1 MAWRLN
7 RISTRLWALTA
18 FVSVVTLVVGVSSFY
33 VASYFE
39 MLGMKER
46 MPPGIRVELEA
57 IVDRGEKG
65 SDRYYEIYDRYTG
78 DDISPQD
85 LPFIFMIAVI
95 STIVASGLSFVIA
108 RRISGP
114 ITDVA
119 RAATRVSRGERAVRI
134 DYTAAGEIG
143 ELVGSFNK
151 MAAEIESYERERTVL
166 TAGIAHELRTPLTI
180 LKGRLHGLT
189 DGVIDPAVGE
199 ADRLLRQVDHLLRLV
214 EDLRTLAHADA
225 GELQLDL
232 RQVDLAHICETVVAD
247 LRGQAGAAGT
257 DINSNLERAFVRA
270 DPLRVAQI
278 VMNLVTN
285 AIKHAPPSSIVS
297 VRTRMEK
304 RTAIVEVV
312 DEGEG
317 FLESDRERMFVP
329 FWRARADRMRARAGS
344 GMGLALAL
352 KLAEAQGGMIGA
364 ENRND
369 RSGARFWLSLP
380 LAGHGQSEVQPR

>member
-7 RISTRLWALTA
+7 RISTGLWALTA
-18 FVSVVTLVVGVSSFY
+18 FVSVVTLIVGVSSFY

-46 MPPGIRVELEA
+46 MPPGIRAELEA
-57 IVDRGEKG
+57 LVDRGEKG

-78 DDISPQD
+78 DDINPQD

-95 STIVASGLSFVIA
+95 STIVGSGLSFVIA

-119 RAATRVSRGERAVRI
+119 QAATRVSRGERDVRI
-134 DYTAAGEIG
+134 EYSAAGEIG

-180 LKGRLHGLT
+180 LKGRLRGLT
-189 DGVIDPAVGE
+189 DGIIDPAVGE

-232 RQVDLAHICETVVAD
+232 RQVDLAQICDTVVAD
-247 LRGQAGAAGT
+247 LRSQAAAAGA
-257 DINSNLERAFVRA
+257 DIKSNLERAFVCA

-285 AIKHAPPSSIVS
+285 AIKHAPPFSTVSI
-297 VRTRMEK
+297 RTRTEK
-304 RTAIVEVV
+304 QTAIVEVI

-329 FWRARADRMRARAGS
+329 FWRARADTMRTRPGS
-344 GMGLALAL
+344 SMGLALAL
-352 KLAEAQGGMIGA
+352 KLAEAQGGTIGA

-380 LAGHGQSEVQPR
+380 LFGHGQSEVRRR